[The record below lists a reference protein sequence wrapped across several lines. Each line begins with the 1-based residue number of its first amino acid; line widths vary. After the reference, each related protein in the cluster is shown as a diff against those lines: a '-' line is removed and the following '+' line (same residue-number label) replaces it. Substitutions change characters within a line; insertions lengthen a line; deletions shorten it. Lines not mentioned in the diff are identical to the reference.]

1 MSLAFYLFSFLMA
14 FLVPLPGGLKTFSV
28 VQWNSDVSQGTD
40 VKFSEIALYVHLYL
54 YELKYT
60 LKLCI
65 ALAF

>member
-1 MSLAFYLFSFLMA
+1 M
-14 FLVPLPGGLKTFSV
+14 PLPGGLKTFSV

-40 VKFSEIALYVHLYL
+40 VKFSEIALYVHFYL
-54 YELKYT
+54 YELKDT